1 MSIKQRLS
9 KDTKLLWLPLIIWVI
24 VVCYFSFSTSVT
36 KVVPEIKA
44 IDKVGHFIMYAL
56 MEVFIYLPLKRNR
69 KSFNL
74 YTLFTFVFAGFT
86 EVVQH
91 FFIAG
96 RSGEVYDFVANIL
109 GASVVYFILIGKIK

>member
-1 MSIKQRLS
+1 
-9 KDTKLLWLPLIIWVI
+9 
-24 VVCYFSFSTSVT
+24 
-36 KVVPEIKA
+36 
-44 IDKVGHFIMYAL
+44 

-109 GASVVYFILIGKIK
+109 GASVVYFILIGKIKTEL